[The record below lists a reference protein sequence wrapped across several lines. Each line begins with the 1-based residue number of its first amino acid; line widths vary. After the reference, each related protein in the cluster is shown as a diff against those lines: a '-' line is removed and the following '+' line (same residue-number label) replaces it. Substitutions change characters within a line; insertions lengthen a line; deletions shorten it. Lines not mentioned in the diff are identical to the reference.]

1 MNQILLF
8 LFLFWKRPYFKATYG
23 YCQSNCWQLEKH
35 HLLYQQGSAML
46 IEILNQYSP
55 TLMARHGSARP
66 LKAGIEKGGLVAF
79 NCPDGMDRWV
89 DAPHDL
95 PGV

>member
-46 IEILNQYSP
+46 IEILNQYSRLLWP
-55 TLMARHGSARP
+55 GMAARD
-66 LKAGIEKGGLVAF
+66 LTGGVEKAGWLL
-79 NCPDGMDRWV
+79 NCPDEMDRWI